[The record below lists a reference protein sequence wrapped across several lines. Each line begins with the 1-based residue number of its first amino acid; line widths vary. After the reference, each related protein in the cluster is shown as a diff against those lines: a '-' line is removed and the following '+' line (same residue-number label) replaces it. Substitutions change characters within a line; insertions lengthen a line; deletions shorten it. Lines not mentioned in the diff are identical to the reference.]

1 MVKLISADLSLIA
14 ERFINPAKA
23 TLQPPL

>member
-1 MVKLISADLSLIA
+1 VVILVSADLSLIA

>member
-1 MVKLISADLSLIA
+1 MCAELSLLA